1 MSGCLAGVLR
11 ADVKPLCMSTPW
23 EGTHFY
29 LRLKSGSASAK
40 RQLSSSLRVNGQLQG
55 HPRVRTQLSA
65 VSPFR
70 APVGPDPIQIW
81 CSRFDVYE
89 PIALKMQDNDSGVR
103 ETVIYT
109 NVVNTSSF

>member
-11 ADVKPLCMSTPW
+11 AEVNPLFMSTPW
-23 EGTHFY
+23 EGTHFN

-40 RQLSSSLRVNGQLQG
+40 KQLSGRLRVNQQLRG

-70 APVGPDPIQIW
+70 VPVDPDPIQIW
-81 CSRFDVYE
+81 CSCFDVYE
-89 PIALKMQDNDSGVR
+89 PIAFKMQDNDSGVR